1 MHKSINI
8 LITFLILSGLTNC
21 STLLNESL
29 ENGGYRVAQVIQ
41 ENSLDEGVG
50 KLMGVV
56 KDSKTGER
64 LEKGEVFIYALDR
77 RFSFNKDGSFSE
89 LIPAGKYV
97 VSIESEGYN
106 SVTTT
111 NLLIR
116 TKTSTYLDV
125 QLFSSGRDK
134 APGRTN

>member
-1 MHKSINI
+1 MHKLVN
-8 LITFLILSGLTNC
+8 LFSGLLIVMSLSCC
-21 STLLNESL
+21 STLLNGDMST
-29 ENGGYRVAQVIQ
+29 GGYRVAQVIQ

-56 KDSKTGER
+56 KDAKTGER

-77 RFSFNKDGSFSE
+77 RFSFNEDGSFSE

-97 VSIESEGYN
+97 VAIESEGYN
-106 SVTTT
+106 PVTTAS
-111 NLLIR
+111 LLIR

-125 QLFSSGRDK
+125 HLLSSSKNRTSE
-134 APGRTN
+134 RTN